1 MPQKHGSQLTKA
13 QKSSLRKQ
21 TASLSLAL
29 EDEAAFFGR
38 VLKINMGRC
47 IVNVWDHEKKRHIE
61 VQAILP
67 NRKKAIIKMNDLV
80 NVAKSHPNWEVQVA
94 IDSKTAMELRKKKR
108 ISPELATEIT
118 STGMPASKMAA
129 DEGFE
134 FDYEGVEQEEEV
146 EVEAPKAAAAKP
158 TVEEEDFDI
167 DDI

>member
-21 TASLSLAL
+21 TANISLAL
-29 EDEAAFFGR
+29 EDDAAFFGR

-47 IVNVWDHEKKRHIE
+47 TVNVWDHEKKRHIE

-108 ISPELATEIT
+108 ISPELATEVT
-118 STGMPASKMAA
+118 TTGMPATKMAA

-134 FDYEGVEQEEEV
+134 FDYEGVEQQEDEV
-146 EVEAPKAAAAKP
+146 EVEAPTAKKP
-158 TVEEEDFDI
+158 VAVEEEDFDI

>member
-21 TASLSLAL
+21 TSNVALAL
-29 EDEAAFFGR
+29 EDDDAFFGR

-47 IVNVWDHEKKRHIE
+47 TVNIWDHEKKRHVE

-94 IDSKTAMELRKKKR
+94 IDSKTAVELRKKKR
-108 ISPELATEIT
+108 ISPELANA
-118 STGMPASKMAA
+118 STADPSAA
-129 DEGFE
+129 KAGGDEGFE
-134 FDYEGVEQEEEV
+134 FDYEGVEQEEEEAV
-146 EVEAPKAAAAKP
+146 PEAPTQKKAAI
-158 TVEEEDFDI
+158 EEEDFDI

>member
-29 EDEAAFFGR
+29 EDNEAFFGR

-47 IVNVWDHEKKRHIE
+47 TLNVWDHEKKRHIE

-118 STGMPASKMAA
+118 TTGMPVTKMAA

-134 FDYEGVEQEEEV
+134 FDYEGFEEEV
-146 EVEAPKAAAAKP
+146 EVEAPTAKKA

>member
-21 TASLSLAL
+21 TSNVALAL
-29 EDEAAFFGR
+29 EDDDAFFGR

-47 IVNVWDHEKKRHIE
+47 TVNIWDHEKKRHVE

-94 IDSKTAMELRKKKR
+94 IDSKTAVELRKKKR
-108 ISPELATEIT
+108 ISPELANA
-118 STGMPASKMAA
+118 STTDPSTLKAGG

-134 FDYEGVEQEEEV
+134 FDYEGVEQEEE
-146 EVEAPKAAAAKP
+146 EVVPEAPTQKKVA
-158 TVEEEDFDI
+158 VEEEDFDI

>member
-21 TASLSLAL
+21 TANISLAL
-29 EDEAAFFGR
+29 EDESAFFGR
-38 VLKINMGRC
+38 IMKINMGRC
-47 IVNVWDHEKKRHIE
+47 TVNVWDHEKKRHME

-94 IDSKTAMELRKKKR
+94 IDSKTAMELKKKKR
-108 ISPELATEIT
+108 ISPELANA
-118 STGMPASKMAA
+118 STADPSASKTAGG
-129 DEGFE
+129 DDGFE
-134 FDYEGVEQEEEV
+134 FDYEGVEQEEEEV
-146 EVEAPKAAAAKP
+146 EVEAPVAKKAA
-158 TVEEEDFDI
+158 VEEDDFDI

>member
-21 TASLSLAL
+21 TANISLAL
-29 EDEAAFFGR
+29 EDDAAFFGR
-38 VLKINMGRC
+38 IMKINMGRC
-47 IVNVWDHEKKRHIE
+47 TVNVWDHEKKRHIE
-61 VQAILP
+61 VQALLP

-108 ISPELATEIT
+108 ISPELANA
-118 STGMPASKMAA
+118 STADPLAA
-129 DEGFE
+129 KAGGDDGFE

-146 EVEAPKAAAAKP
+146 EVEAPVAAAKKVA
-158 TVEEEDFDI
+158 VEEDDFDI